1 MNTVNVRPTA
11 SRDHDAIRNVYLRA
25 FPEPENRTV
34 AGLAIE
40 LLGAATRPDTLGL
53 VAEADGLIVGHI
65 AFSPVTADFGEGWLG
80 FILAPL
86 GIVPAH
92 QRAGVGSTLIDAG
105 MARLSGDGV
114 DVVFVYG
121 DPSYYGRFG
130 FAAAVRFLP
139 PYELQYPF
147 GWQAKQLHDDSS
159 DNRITRISCV
169 AALCDPSLW

>member
-1 MNTVNVRPTA
+1 MTGDIRLATGLD
-11 SRDHDAIRNVYLRA
+11 RDEIRNVHLRA

-40 LLGAATRPDTLGL
+40 LLGATTRPDTLGL
-53 VAEADGLIVGHI
+53 VAEVDGLVIGHI
-65 AFSPVTADFGEGWLG
+65 AFSPVTADLDEGWSG
-80 FILAPL
+80 YILAPL
-86 GIVPAH
+86 GVVPEY
-92 QRAGVGSTLIDAG
+92 QQAGVGSSLIEAG

-114 DVVFVYG
+114 DVVLVYG
-121 DPSYYGRFG
+121 DPNYYGRFG